1 MVGEKNRE
9 LNPMETSIRTEDKVE
24 RVLEQALPR
33 LPCILEFVGI
43 IISLVPDRADEEEI
57 EEEEEES
64 IEKSEKKKD
73 KKKRE
78 NKANNLPAKTM

>member
-1 MVGEKNRE
+1 MRE
-9 LNPMETSIRTEDKVE
+9 YLNK
-24 RVLEQALPR
+24 ALPR

-43 IISLVPDRADEEEI
+43 IISLVPDRDD
-57 EEEEEES
+57 EEEES